1 MKRSYCLAL
10 LAAMVVPS
18 SGCSLIDRLFLA
30 NCDGPYVH
38 QADHINGHVH
48 DGAMYDGETVYEGA
62 AGDGAIYEGDA
73 SGAMYD
79 QGACRDGR
87 CQGGGH
93 CRNGLCHGVRCQ
105 EGVCPGGVCQTRC
118 QSGHCGKCHHCN
130 HCRHLGRYGGLA
142 RHHLSQAEQDA
153 LAGSDY
159 GATGPAGPPGATV
172 AYPYYTTRGPRDFL
186 SRCPPSVGP

>member
-1 MKRSYCLAL
+1 MKRVCYLAL

-48 DGAMYDGETVYEGA
+48 DGAMYDGDAVYEGS
-62 AGDGAIYEGDA
+62 AGDGAVYEGDA

-93 CRNGLCHGVRCQ
+93 CRNGICHGSRCQ
-105 EGVCPGGVCQTRC
+105 EGVCPGGVCQSRC
-118 QSGHCGKCHHCN
+118 QSGHCGKCG

-142 RHHLSQAEQDA
+142 RHHLSEAEKAA
-153 LAGSDY
+153 LAESDY
-159 GATGPAGPPGATV
+159 GATGPAGDPGWRAG
-172 AYPYYTTRGPRDFL
+172 TRVHAHRGR
-186 SRCPPSVGP
+186 RV